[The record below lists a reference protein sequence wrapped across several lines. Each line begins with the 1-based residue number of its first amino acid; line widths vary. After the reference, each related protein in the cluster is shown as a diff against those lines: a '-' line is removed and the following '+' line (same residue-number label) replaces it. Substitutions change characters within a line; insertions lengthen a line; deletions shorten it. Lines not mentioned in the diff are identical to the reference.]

1 MNISCH
7 IKKLSLLLFI
17 GFTFFSCKKEEKS
30 TVTINEIM
38 VRAPFDKPS
47 IKIPDFS
54 KSPKISILEL
64 FPKEKNG
71 LLKNTLKNINVKSIN
86 FVSRIVGQK
95 ELPIEGVHLKNI
107 FANTI
112 KNEKYIHENVFNFS
126 EE

>member
-54 KSPKISILEL
+54 KSPKISILEFGAVSGDKNKNAL
-64 FPKEKNG
+64 AIERAIEKANAIG
-71 LLKNTLKNINVKSIN
+71 GG
-86 FVSRIVGQK
+86 IVII
-95 ELPIEGVHLKNI
+95 PEGEEWITK
-107 FANTI
+107 
-112 KNEKYIHENVFNFS
+112 KYT
-126 EE
+126 